1 MLKAFAEKI
10 IEQAKKLSDR
20 NYDRSNNE
28 GLIPLPYVIMFVP
41 SETALTAV
49 TNYDKTLW
57 HRIFNEHKVCLAS
70 ERNLLV
76 LIEMV
81 RYMWERQKA
90 VTSHEDII
98 LKAEIVLD
106 RVVDFMSN
114 FALIEESLDKAV
126 KATAEVRRLSAT
138 SGKSI
143 EVAVQKLVDLGVKP
157 RKVSS
162 NDRIKQLNKHLKRA
176 NVALDDSVEVDVVE
190 DIVAEDAE

>member
-1 MLKAFAEKI
+1 
-10 IEQAKKLSDR
+10 
-20 NYDRSNNE
+20 
-28 GLIPLPYVIMFVP
+28 
-41 SETALTAV
+41 
-49 TNYDKTLW
+49 
-57 HRIFNEHKVCLAS
+57 
-70 ERNLLV
+70 
-76 LIEMV
+76 
-81 RYMWERQKA
+81 
-90 VTSHEDII
+90 
-98 LKAEIVLD
+98 
-106 RVVDFMSN
+106 MSN

-126 KATAEVRRLSAT
+126 KATAEVRRLSAA